1 MEIWRAN
8 IEAQLAELTAGTS
21 PETTI
26 SKMAEIWDPDI
37 EVDATESPA
46 MDLQR
51 VYRGRD
57 EARQFWQEWFTAW
70 DTLRYEYELV
80 DAGESVVVLLDLH
93 MRGRSTGIEM
103 PHGKFAWVGRFRGG
117 LVVHAKMYTSQSEAL
132 KAAGLPDSQM

>member
-1 MEIWRAN
+1 MSDQNVEIWRAN
-8 IEAQLAELTAGTS
+8 IEAQLAELAAGTS
-21 PETTI
+21 PEATI

-57 EARQFWQEWFTAW
+57 EARQFWREWFAAW
-70 DTLRYEYELV
+70 ETLRYEYELA

-93 MRGRSTGIEM
+93 MRGRSTG
-103 PHGKFAWVGRFRGG
+103 
-117 LVVHAKMYTSQSEAL
+117 
-132 KAAGLPDSQM
+132 

>member
-8 IEAQLAELTAGTS
+8 IEAQLAALTAGTS
-21 PETTI
+21 PEVTI

-37 EVDATESPA
+37 EVDAIESPA

-57 EARQFWQEWFTAW
+57 EARQFWREWFAAW
-70 DTLRYEYELV
+70 DTLRYEYELL
-80 DAGESVVVLLDLH
+80 DAEESVVVLLDLH

-103 PHGKFAWVGRFRGG
+103 DHGKFAWVGRFRKG
-117 LVVHAKMYTSQSEAL
+117 LIVHAKMYSSQSEAL
-132 KAAGLPDSQM
+132 EAAGLSE